1 MRRSYRFLGS
11 LFLGMRVF
19 SHAVFSVLFGAF
31 KVDFAYISFVKVVL
45 IQRSVLYFKSRA
57 GLFEA
62 VLRYPRLVRNLN
74 LDMRAQKE
82 NSV

>member
-1 MRRSYRFLGS
+1 MRKSYLFLGS
-11 LFLGMRVF
+11 LSLGMRVF

-45 IQRSVLYFKSRA
+45 IQRSVLYFKSRT

-62 VLRYPRLVRNLN
+62 GLR
-74 LDMRAQKE
+74 
-82 NSV
+82 